1 MKRYSYK
8 TKKLYESV
16 QVYGMELVKY
26 DADGN
31 NIDEM
36 KSVKTFDTV
45 EDAFEEAYRDITEY
59 AKDNGI
65 DQHDITWERDENS
78 VTFELPD
85 GEQWVYTLNVSTK
98 DVELERMDN
107 VQSRSAIIDDVTD
120 VDESVD
126 NHLSKRN
133 KMFESVANDNWILVK
148 IQKAGSKDTFIVS
161 HSVSEAIRTFIR
173 MHKGEYIDKND
184 VLNKCEVSKVETFY
198 SLWDYL
204 PDDSDYND
212 KLYVVGAY
220 SDVDKEEI
228 YIMAKTG
235 SDALEKIKNLFPDEK
250 LRLGAPEEV
259 GGYGGYDVFIDRGTN
274 ESVAERFSRLRQ
286 MFESDNLNEKDDD
299 DDENVE
305 GSSEDPDAKET
316 GEPDDNNDEKDDDN
330 DNNNDNEEDSDEDQD
345 MKAVII
351 TVKKGDEDKCK
362 DELVDAGIAE
372 DDIEILEA
380 GEDDENVDIRIDVNS
395 VMELKDYL
403 EKKGIDLEK
412 EIGGEIV
419 TDDEEGEGDEEGD
432 EDKDGEGE
440 GEGDE
445 EDFDF
450 DNLGDIF
457 GAGEDEGEEK

>member
-1 MKRYSYK
+1 
-8 TKKLYESV
+8 
-16 QVYGMELVKY
+16 
-26 DADGN
+26 
-31 NIDEM
+31 
-36 KSVKTFDTV
+36 
-45 EDAFEEAYRDITEY
+45 
-59 AKDNGI
+59 
-65 DQHDITWERDENS
+65 
-78 VTFELPD
+78 
-85 GEQWVYTLNVSTK
+85 
-98 DVELERMDN
+98 
-107 VQSRSAIIDDVTD
+107 
-120 VDESVD
+120 
-126 NHLSKRN
+126 
-133 KMFESVANDNWILVK
+133 
-148 IQKAGSKDTFIVS
+148 
-161 HSVSEAIRTFIR
+161 

-212 KLYVVGAY
+212 KLYVVSVY

-235 SDALEKIKNLFPDEK
+235 SDAIEKIKNLFPDEK

-299 DDENVE
+299 DDENGE

-330 DNNNDNEEDSDEDQD
+330 DNNDDNEEDSDEDQD

-440 GEGDE
+440 GEGDD